1 MANTKIL
8 TPDLIDLT
16 AVNNS
21 AGTVLP
27 KGLTAGR
34 PSSPSNGEF
43 RYNTTNKLIEFY
55 DGVQWVE
62 LSDTI
67 YADNFFNTVLY
78 GGTGSAQSITG
89 AGFQPDFVWTK
100 NYLATASHYLFDSV
114 RGVGKEIYSDL
125 TAVEYTDST
134 TVTSFDS
141 DGFSVGTGTGVNN
154 SSNSYVAWQWKAGGA
169 AVSNPNGSTS
179 STISV
184 NTDSQFSI
192 VKSSSAANF
201 LELGHGLN
209 GRPDMIFVKSLT
221 STAYWMVYHS
231 AIGEG
236 RRLKLN
242 DTDAA
247 TADTYAFPKV
257 TNTTFNFNIS
267 SSNQEY
273 ICYCWKAVT
282 GYSAFGFYTGNG
294 STTGPVVTTGFEP
307 AWVLIK
313 NTAVVSDWAI
323 FDDKR
328 NTSNPR
334 DTALWPNDNLQQGTY
349 TYGINFTDTGF
360 EVIDS
365 DSDLNGSGNQI
376 VYMAFAK

>member
-16 AVNNS
+16 AVNNGD
-21 AGTVLP
+21 GTVLP

-78 GGTGSAQSITG
+78 TGTGSVQSITG
-89 AGFQPDFVWTK
+89 VGFQPDFTWLK
-100 NYLATASHYLFDSV
+100 DRSAANWHGLFDSV
-114 RGVGKEIYSDL
+114 RGATSLIYSNANSAAAIPSPL
-125 TAVEYTDST
+125 WMS
-134 TVTSFDS
+134 SFDS
-141 DGFSVGTGTGVNN
+141 DGFTIGTDSHINTNTNN
-154 SSNSYVAWQWKAGGA
+154 YVSWNWKAGGA

-209 GRPDMIFVKSLT
+209 GRPDMIFVKSIT

-247 TADTYAFPKV
+247 TADTYAFPNV
-257 TNTTFNFNIS
+257 TNTTFNFNI
-267 SSNQEY
+267 
-273 ICYCWKAVT
+273 
-282 GYSAFGFYTGNG
+282 
-294 STTGPVVTTGFEP
+294 
-307 AWVLIK
+307 
-313 NTAVVSDWAI
+313 TA
-323 FDDKR
+323 
-328 NTSNPR
+328 
-334 DTALWPNDNLQQGTY
+334 
-349 TYGINFTDTGF
+349 
-360 EVIDS
+360 
-365 DSDLNGSGNQI
+365 
-376 VYMAFAK
+376 